1 MNEENN
7 NLNNQFSGMNNGIP
21 GSTPIPNPQSLGPI
35 PPISTPPVEAQE
47 NNQMINPQ
55 PVNPQPLNTIPN
67 TQNVD
72 SSLLSNSMEQNQGI
86 HLVQQTNI
94 TPQPE
99 PLMNNSQPLNVIP
112 NMSNIDSSMSSNQM
126 QQNQGISPIQQT
138 NMIPQPEPSVNNPQP
153 EQSINLQP
161 NLTQDNS
168 ISQQSANDTTQIQKH
183 KKNNNILIIVSVVAI
198 IAILAI
204 VYATLIKGGKTLNCT
219 MTDSSMGMDMK
230 TNLTI
235 KFKGNQANELNAT
248 ITVDLGKYGD
258 YKETFI
264 DSFKDEFEQKE
275 GIETNIKSDNDQVI
289 IEMKATRAGMEVSGY
304 VQDDTYDEVV
314 KDLKAE
320 GFTCK

>member
-21 GSTPIPNPQSLGPI
+21 GSTPIPNPQNLGPI

-86 HLVQQTNI
+86 PLVQQTNI
-94 TPQPE
+94 TPK
-99 PLMNNSQPLNVIP
+99 
-112 NMSNIDSSMSSNQM
+112 
-126 QQNQGISPIQQT
+126 
-138 NMIPQPEPSVNNPQP
+138 PEPSVNNPQP

-168 ISQQSANDTTQIQKH
+168 ISKQSDNDTTQIQKH
-183 KKNNNILIIVSVVAI
+183 KNNNILIIVSIVAV
-198 IAILAI
+198 IAVLAI
-204 VYATLIKGGKTLNCT
+204 VYATLIKGGKKLNCT
-219 MTDSSMGMDMK
+219 MTDSSMGMDME

-248 ITVDLGKYGD
+248 ITVDLGKYSD
-258 YKETFI
+258 YKETI
-264 DSFKDEFEQKE
+264 INSFKDEFEQKE

>member
-21 GSTPIPNPQSLGPI
+21 GSTPIPNPQNLGPI

-86 HLVQQTNI
+86 PLVQQTNI
-94 TPQPE
+94 T
-99 PLMNNSQPLNVIP
+99 
-112 NMSNIDSSMSSNQM
+112 
-126 QQNQGISPIQQT
+126 
-138 NMIPQPEPSVNNPQP
+138 PQPEPSVNNPQP

-168 ISQQSANDTTQIQKH
+168 ISKQPTNDTTQIQKH
-183 KKNNNILIIVSVVAI
+183 KNNNILIIVSIVAV
-198 IAILAI
+198 IAVLAI
-204 VYATLIKGGKTLNCT
+204 VYATLIKGGKKLNCT
-219 MTDSSMGMDMK
+219 MTDSSMGMDME

-248 ITVDLGKYGD
+248 ITVDLGKYSD

-264 DSFKDEFEQKE
+264 NSFKDEFEQKE

-289 IEMKATRAGMEVSGY
+289 IEMKATREGMEVSGY

>member
-21 GSTPIPNPQSLGPI
+21 GSTPIPNPQNLGPI

-86 HLVQQTNI
+86 PLVQQTNI
-94 TPQPE
+94 T
-99 PLMNNSQPLNVIP
+99 
-112 NMSNIDSSMSSNQM
+112 
-126 QQNQGISPIQQT
+126 
-138 NMIPQPEPSVNNPQP
+138 PQPEPSVNNPQP

-168 ISQQSANDTTQIQKH
+168 ISKQSANDTTQIQKH
-183 KKNNNILIIVSVVAI
+183 KNNNILIIVSIVAV
-198 IAILAI
+198 IAVLAI
-204 VYATLIKGGKTLNCT
+204 VYATLIKGGKKLNCT

-248 ITVDLGKYGD
+248 ITVDLGKYSD
-258 YKETFI
+258 YKETI
-264 DSFKDEFEQKE
+264 INSFKDEFEQKE

-304 VQDDTYDEVV
+304 VQDDTYDEVL

>member
-21 GSTPIPNPQSLGPI
+21 GSTPIPNPQNLGPI

-86 HLVQQTNI
+86 PLVQQTNI
-94 TPQPE
+94 T
-99 PLMNNSQPLNVIP
+99 
-112 NMSNIDSSMSSNQM
+112 
-126 QQNQGISPIQQT
+126 
-138 NMIPQPEPSVNNPQP
+138 PQPEPSVNNPQP

-168 ISQQSANDTTQIQKH
+168 ISKQSANDTTQIQKH
-183 KKNNNILIIVSVVAI
+183 KNNNILIIVSIVAV
-198 IAILAI
+198 IAVLAI
-204 VYATLIKGGKTLNCT
+204 VYATLIKGGKKLNCT

-248 ITVDLGKYGD
+248 ITVDLGKYSD

-264 DSFKDEFEQKE
+264 NSFKDEFEQKE

-304 VQDDTYDEVV
+304 VQDDTYDEVL

>member
-21 GSTPIPNPQSLGPI
+21 GSTPIPNPQNLGPI

-86 HLVQQTNI
+86 PLVQQTNI
-94 TPQPE
+94 TPK
-99 PLMNNSQPLNVIP
+99 
-112 NMSNIDSSMSSNQM
+112 
-126 QQNQGISPIQQT
+126 
-138 NMIPQPEPSVNNPQP
+138 PEPSVNNPQP

-168 ISQQSANDTTQIQKH
+168 ISKQSANDTTQIQKH
-183 KKNNNILIIVSVVAI
+183 KNNNILIIVSIVAV
-198 IAILAI
+198 IAVLAI
-204 VYATLIKGGKTLNCT
+204 VYATLIKGGKKLNCT
-219 MTDSSMGMDMK
+219 MTDSSMGMDME

-248 ITVDLGKYGD
+248 ITVDLGKYSD
-258 YKETFI
+258 YKETI
-264 DSFKDEFEQKE
+264 INSFKDEFEQKE

>member
-21 GSTPIPNPQSLGPI
+21 GSTPIPNPQNLGPI

-86 HLVQQTNI
+86 PLVQQTNI
-94 TPQPE
+94 T
-99 PLMNNSQPLNVIP
+99 
-112 NMSNIDSSMSSNQM
+112 
-126 QQNQGISPIQQT
+126 
-138 NMIPQPEPSVNNPQP
+138 PQPEPSVNNPQP

-168 ISQQSANDTTQIQKH
+168 ISKQSANDTTQIQKH
-183 KKNNNILIIVSVVAI
+183 KNNNILIIVSIVAV
-198 IAILAI
+198 IAVMAI
-204 VYATLIKGGKTLNCT
+204 VYATLIKGGKKLNCT
-219 MTDSSMGMDMK
+219 MTDSSMGMDME

-248 ITVDLGKYGD
+248 ITVDLGKYSD

-264 DSFKDEFEQKE
+264 NSFKDEFEQKE

-304 VQDDTYDEVV
+304 VQDDTYDEVL

>member
-21 GSTPIPNPQSLGPI
+21 GSTPIPNPQNLGPI

-86 HLVQQTNI
+86 PLVQQTNI
-94 TPQPE
+94 K
-99 PLMNNSQPLNVIP
+99 
-112 NMSNIDSSMSSNQM
+112 
-126 QQNQGISPIQQT
+126 
-138 NMIPQPEPSVNNPQP
+138 PQPEPSVNNPQP

-168 ISQQSANDTTQIQKH
+168 ISKQSANDTTQIQKH
-183 KKNNNILIIVSVVAI
+183 KNNNILIIVSIVAV
-198 IAILAI
+198 IAVLAI
-204 VYATLIKGGKTLNCT
+204 VYATLIKGGKKLNCT
-219 MTDSSMGMDMK
+219 MTDSSMGMDME

-248 ITVDLGKYGD
+248 ITVDLGKYSD

-264 DSFKDEFEQKE
+264 NSFKDEFEQKE

-304 VQDDTYDEVV
+304 VQDDTYDEVL

>member
-21 GSTPIPNPQSLGPI
+21 GSTPIPNPQNLGPI
-35 PPISTPPVEAQE
+35 PPISTPHVETQE

-55 PVNPQPLNTIPN
+55 PVNPQPLN
-67 TQNVD
+67 
-72 SSLLSNSMEQNQGI
+72 
-86 HLVQQTNI
+86 
-94 TPQPE
+94 
-99 PLMNNSQPLNVIP
+99 VIP
-112 NMSNIDSSMSSNQM
+112 NMSNIDSSNQM

-138 NMIPQPEPSVNNPQP
+138 NMMPQPEPSVNNPQP

-168 ISQQSANDTTQIQKH
+168 ISQQPANDTTQIQKH

-198 IAILAI
+198 IAVLAI
-204 VYATLIKGGKTLNCT
+204 VYATLIKWGKKLNCT
-219 MTDSSMGMDMK
+219 MTDSSMGMDME

-264 DSFKDEFEQKE
+264 NSFKDEFEQKE

-289 IEMKATRAGMEVSGY
+289 IEMKETRAGMEVSGY
-304 VQDDTYDEVV
+304 VQDDTYDEIV

>member
-21 GSTPIPNPQSLGPI
+21 GSTPIPNPQNLGPI

-72 SSLLSNSMEQNQGI
+72 STLLSNSMEQNQGI
-86 HLVQQTNI
+86 PLVQQTNI
-94 TPQPE
+94 T
-99 PLMNNSQPLNVIP
+99 
-112 NMSNIDSSMSSNQM
+112 
-126 QQNQGISPIQQT
+126 
-138 NMIPQPEPSVNNPQP
+138 PQPEPSVNNPQP

-168 ISQQSANDTTQIQKH
+168 ISKQSANDTTQIQKH
-183 KKNNNILIIVSVVAI
+183 KNNNILIIVSIVAV
-198 IAILAI
+198 IAVLAI
-204 VYATLIKGGKTLNCT
+204 VYATLIKGGKKLNCT
-219 MTDSSMGMDMK
+219 MTDSSMGMDME

-248 ITVDLGKYGD
+248 ITVDLGKYSD
-258 YKETFI
+258 YKETI
-264 DSFKDEFEQKE
+264 INSFKDEFEQKE

>member
-21 GSTPIPNPQSLGPI
+21 GSTPIPNPQNLGPI

-86 HLVQQTNI
+86 PLVQQTNI
-94 TPQPE
+94 TPK
-99 PLMNNSQPLNVIP
+99 
-112 NMSNIDSSMSSNQM
+112 
-126 QQNQGISPIQQT
+126 
-138 NMIPQPEPSVNNPQP
+138 PEPSVNNPQP

-168 ISQQSANDTTQIQKH
+168 ISKQSANDTTQIQKH
-183 KKNNNILIIVSVVAI
+183 KNNNILIIVSIVAV
-198 IAILAI
+198 IAVLAI
-204 VYATLIKGGKTLNCT
+204 VYATLIKGGKKLNCT

-248 ITVDLGKYGD
+248 ITVDLGKYSD
-258 YKETFI
+258 YKETI
-264 DSFKDEFEQKE
+264 INSFKDEFEQKE

-304 VQDDTYDEVV
+304 VQDDTYDEVL

>member
-21 GSTPIPNPQSLGPI
+21 GSTPIPNPQNLGPI

-67 TQNVD
+67 TQSVD

-86 HLVQQTNI
+86 PLVQQTNI
-94 TPQPE
+94 T
-99 PLMNNSQPLNVIP
+99 
-112 NMSNIDSSMSSNQM
+112 
-126 QQNQGISPIQQT
+126 
-138 NMIPQPEPSVNNPQP
+138 PQPEPSVNNPQP

-168 ISQQSANDTTQIQKH
+168 ISKQPANDTTQIQKH
-183 KKNNNILIIVSVVAI
+183 KNNNILIIVSIVAV
-198 IAILAI
+198 IAVLAI
-204 VYATLIKGGKTLNCT
+204 VYATLIKGGKKLNCT
-219 MTDSSMGMDMK
+219 MTDSSMGMNME

-248 ITVDLGKYGD
+248 ITVDLGKYSD

-264 DSFKDEFEQKE
+264 NSFKDEFEQKE

>member
-21 GSTPIPNPQSLGPI
+21 GSTPIPNPQNLGPI
-35 PPISTPPVEAQE
+35 PPISTPHVETQE

-55 PVNPQPLNTIPN
+55 PVNPQPLN
-67 TQNVD
+67 
-72 SSLLSNSMEQNQGI
+72 
-86 HLVQQTNI
+86 
-94 TPQPE
+94 
-99 PLMNNSQPLNVIP
+99 VIP
-112 NMSNIDSSMSSNQM
+112 NMSNIDSSNQM

-138 NMIPQPEPSVNNPQP
+138 NMMPQPEPSVNNPQP

-168 ISQQSANDTTQIQKH
+168 ISQQPANDTTQIQKH

-289 IEMKATRAGMEVSGY
+289 IEMKATRAGMEASGY

>member
-7 NLNNQFSGMNNGIP
+7 NLNNQFNGMNNGIP
-21 GSTPIPNPQSLGPI
+21 GSTPIPNPQNLGPI

-86 HLVQQTNI
+86 PLVQQTNI
-94 TPQPE
+94 T
-99 PLMNNSQPLNVIP
+99 
-112 NMSNIDSSMSSNQM
+112 
-126 QQNQGISPIQQT
+126 
-138 NMIPQPEPSVNNPQP
+138 PQPEPSVNNPQP

-168 ISQQSANDTTQIQKH
+168 ISKQSANDTTQIQKH
-183 KKNNNILIIVSVVAI
+183 KNNNILIIVSIVAV
-198 IAILAI
+198 IAVLAI
-204 VYATLIKGGKTLNCT
+204 VYATLIKGGKKLNCT
-219 MTDSSMGMDMK
+219 MTDSSMGMDME

-248 ITVDLGKYGD
+248 ITVDLGKYSD

-264 DSFKDEFEQKE
+264 NSFKDEFEQKE

-304 VQDDTYDEVV
+304 VQDDTYDEVL

>member
-21 GSTPIPNPQSLGPI
+21 GSTPIPNPQNLGPI

-86 HLVQQTNI
+86 PLVQQTNI
-94 TPQPE
+94 T
-99 PLMNNSQPLNVIP
+99 
-112 NMSNIDSSMSSNQM
+112 
-126 QQNQGISPIQQT
+126 
-138 NMIPQPEPSVNNPQP
+138 PQPEPSVNNPQP

-161 NLTQDNS
+161 NLNQDNS
-168 ISQQSANDTTQIQKH
+168 ISKQPASDTTQIQKH
-183 KKNNNILIIVSVVAI
+183 KNNNILIIVSIVAV
-198 IAILAI
+198 IAVLAI
-204 VYATLIKGGKTLNCT
+204 VYATLIKGGKKLNCT
-219 MTDSSMGMDMK
+219 MTDSSMGMDME

-248 ITVDLGKYGD
+248 ITVDLGKYSD

-264 DSFKDEFEQKE
+264 NSFKDEFEQKE

>member
-21 GSTPIPNPQSLGPI
+21 GSTPIPNPQNLGPI

-86 HLVQQTNI
+86 PLVQQTNI
-94 TPQPE
+94 T
-99 PLMNNSQPLNVIP
+99 
-112 NMSNIDSSMSSNQM
+112 
-126 QQNQGISPIQQT
+126 
-138 NMIPQPEPSVNNPQP
+138 PQPEPSVNNPQP

-168 ISQQSANDTTQIQKH
+168 ISKQSANDTTQIQKH
-183 KKNNNILIIVSVVAI
+183 KNNNILIIVSIVAV
-198 IAILAI
+198 IAVLAI
-204 VYATLIKGGKTLNCT
+204 VYATLIKGGKKLNCT
-219 MTDSSMGMDMK
+219 MTDSSMGMDME

-248 ITVDLGKYGD
+248 ITVDLGKYSD
-258 YKETFI
+258 YKETI
-264 DSFKDEFEQKE
+264 INSFKDEFEQKE

-304 VQDDTYDEVV
+304 VQDDTYDEVL

>member
-21 GSTPIPNPQSLGPI
+21 GSTPIPNPQNLGPI
-35 PPISTPPVEAQE
+35 PPISTPHVETQE

-55 PVNPQPLNTIPN
+55 PVNPQPLN
-67 TQNVD
+67 
-72 SSLLSNSMEQNQGI
+72 
-86 HLVQQTNI
+86 
-94 TPQPE
+94 
-99 PLMNNSQPLNVIP
+99 VIP
-112 NMSNIDSSMSSNQM
+112 NMSNIDSSNQM

-138 NMIPQPEPSVNNPQP
+138 NMMPQPEPSVNNPQP

-168 ISQQSANDTTQIQKH
+168 ISQQPANDTTQIQKH

>member
-21 GSTPIPNPQSLGPI
+21 GSTPIPNPQNLGPI

-86 HLVQQTNI
+86 
-94 TPQPE
+94 
-99 PLMNNSQPLNVIP
+99 
-112 NMSNIDSSMSSNQM
+112 
-126 QQNQGISPIQQT
+126 SPIQQT
-138 NMIPQPEPSVNNPQP
+138 NMMPQPEPSVNNPQP

-168 ISQQSANDTTQIQKH
+168 ILKQPANDTTQIQKH
-183 KKNNNILIIVSVVAI
+183 KNKNNILIIVSIVAV
-198 IAILAI
+198 IAVLAI
-204 VYATLIKGGKTLNCT
+204 VYATLIKGGKKLNCT
-219 MTDSSMGMDMK
+219 MTDSSMGMDME

-235 KFKGNQANELNAT
+235 KFKGNKANELNAT

-264 DSFKDEFEQKE
+264 NSFKDEFEQKE

>member
-21 GSTPIPNPQSLGPI
+21 GSTPIPNPQNLGPI

-86 HLVQQTNI
+86 PLVQQTNI
-94 TPQPE
+94 T
-99 PLMNNSQPLNVIP
+99 
-112 NMSNIDSSMSSNQM
+112 
-126 QQNQGISPIQQT
+126 
-138 NMIPQPEPSVNNPQP
+138 PQPEPSVNNPQP

-168 ISQQSANDTTQIQKH
+168 ISKQSANDTTQIQKH
-183 KKNNNILIIVSVVAI
+183 KNNNILIIVSIVAV
-198 IAILAI
+198 IAVLAI
-204 VYATLIKGGKTLNCT
+204 VYATLIKGGKKLNCT

-248 ITVDLGKYGD
+248 ITVDLGKYSD
-258 YKETFI
+258 YKETI
-264 DSFKDEFEQKE
+264 INSFKDEFEQKE

>member
-21 GSTPIPNPQSLGPI
+21 GSTPIPNPQNLGPI

-55 PVNPQPLNTIPN
+55 PVNPQPLN
-67 TQNVD
+67 
-72 SSLLSNSMEQNQGI
+72 
-86 HLVQQTNI
+86 
-94 TPQPE
+94 
-99 PLMNNSQPLNVIP
+99 VIP
-112 NMSNIDSSMSSNQM
+112 NMSNIDSSNQM

-138 NMIPQPEPSVNNPQP
+138 NMMPQPEPSVNNPQP

-168 ISQQSANDTTQIQKH
+168 ISQQPANDTTQIQKY

>member
-21 GSTPIPNPQSLGPI
+21 GSTPIPNPQNLGPI

-86 HLVQQTNI
+86 PLVQQTNI
-94 TPQPE
+94 TPK
-99 PLMNNSQPLNVIP
+99 
-112 NMSNIDSSMSSNQM
+112 
-126 QQNQGISPIQQT
+126 
-138 NMIPQPEPSVNNPQP
+138 PEPSVNNPQP

-168 ISQQSANDTTQIQKH
+168 ISKQPTNDTTQIQKH
-183 KKNNNILIIVSVVAI
+183 KNNNILIIVSIVAV
-198 IAILAI
+198 IAVLAI
-204 VYATLIKGGKTLNCT
+204 VYATLIKGGKKLNCT
-219 MTDSSMGMDMK
+219 MTDSSMGMDME

-248 ITVDLGKYGD
+248 ITVDLGKYSD

-264 DSFKDEFEQKE
+264 NSFKDEFEQKE

>member
-21 GSTPIPNPQSLGPI
+21 GSTPIPNPQNLGPI

-86 HLVQQTNI
+86 PLVQQTNI
-94 TPQPE
+94 T
-99 PLMNNSQPLNVIP
+99 
-112 NMSNIDSSMSSNQM
+112 
-126 QQNQGISPIQQT
+126 
-138 NMIPQPEPSVNNPQP
+138 PQPEPSVNNPQP

-168 ISQQSANDTTQIQKH
+168 ISKQSANDTTQIQKH
-183 KKNNNILIIVSVVAI
+183 KNNNILIIVSIVAV
-198 IAILAI
+198 IAVLAI
-204 VYATLIKGGKTLNCT
+204 VYATLIKGGKKLNCT
-219 MTDSSMGMDMK
+219 MTDSSMGMNME

-248 ITVDLGKYGD
+248 ITVDLGKYSD
-258 YKETFI
+258 YKETI
-264 DSFKDEFEQKE
+264 INSFKDEFEQKE

>member
-7 NLNNQFSGMNNGIP
+7 NLNNQFNGMNNGIP
-21 GSTPIPNPQSLGPI
+21 GSTPIPNPQNLGPI

-86 HLVQQTNI
+86 PLVQQTNI
-94 TPQPE
+94 T
-99 PLMNNSQPLNVIP
+99 
-112 NMSNIDSSMSSNQM
+112 
-126 QQNQGISPIQQT
+126 
-138 NMIPQPEPSVNNPQP
+138 PQPEPSVNNPQP

-168 ISQQSANDTTQIQKH
+168 ISKQSANDTTQIQKH
-183 KKNNNILIIVSVVAI
+183 KNNNILIIVSIVAV
-198 IAILAI
+198 IAVLAI
-204 VYATLIKGGKTLNCT
+204 VYATLIKGGKKLNCT
-219 MTDSSMGMDMK
+219 MTDSSMGMDME

-248 ITVDLGKYGD
+248 ITVDLGKYSD

-264 DSFKDEFEQKE
+264 NSFKDEFEQKE

>member
-21 GSTPIPNPQSLGPI
+21 GSTPIPNPQNLGPI

-86 HLVQQTNI
+86 PLVQQTNI
-94 TPQPE
+94 T
-99 PLMNNSQPLNVIP
+99 
-112 NMSNIDSSMSSNQM
+112 
-126 QQNQGISPIQQT
+126 
-138 NMIPQPEPSVNNPQP
+138 PQPEPSVNNPQP

-168 ISQQSANDTTQIQKH
+168 ILKQPANDTTQIQKH
-183 KKNNNILIIVSVVAI
+183 KNNNNILIIVSIVAV
-198 IAILAI
+198 IAVLAI
-204 VYATLIKGGKTLNCT
+204 VYATLIKGGKKLNCT
-219 MTDSSMGMDMK
+219 MTDSSMGMDME

-248 ITVDLGKYGD
+248 ITVDLGKYSD

-264 DSFKDEFEQKE
+264 NSFKDEFEQKE

-289 IEMKATRAGMEVSGY
+289 IEMKATREGMEVSGY

>member
-21 GSTPIPNPQSLGPI
+21 GSTPIPNPQNLGPI

-86 HLVQQTNI
+86 PLVQQTNI
-94 TPQPE
+94 T
-99 PLMNNSQPLNVIP
+99 
-112 NMSNIDSSMSSNQM
+112 
-126 QQNQGISPIQQT
+126 
-138 NMIPQPEPSVNNPQP
+138 PQPEPSVNNPQP

-168 ISQQSANDTTQIQKH
+168 ISKQSANDTTQIQKH
-183 KKNNNILIIVSVVAI
+183 KNNNILIIVSIVAV
-198 IAILAI
+198 IAVLAI
-204 VYATLIKGGKTLNCT
+204 VYATLIKGGKKLNCT
-219 MTDSSMGMDMK
+219 MTDSSMGMDME

-248 ITVDLGKYGD
+248 ITVDLGKYSD

-264 DSFKDEFEQKE
+264 NSFKDEFEQKE

>member
-21 GSTPIPNPQSLGPI
+21 GSTPIPNPQNLGPI
-35 PPISTPPVEAQE
+35 PPISTPHVETQE

-86 HLVQQTNI
+86 PLVQQTNI
-94 TPQPE
+94 T
-99 PLMNNSQPLNVIP
+99 
-112 NMSNIDSSMSSNQM
+112 
-126 QQNQGISPIQQT
+126 
-138 NMIPQPEPSVNNPQP
+138 PQPEPSVNNPQP

-161 NLTQDNS
+161 NITQDNS
-168 ISQQSANDTTQIQKH
+168 ISQQPANDTTQIQKH

-204 VYATLIKGGKTLNCT
+204 VYATLIKGGKKLNCT
-219 MTDSSMGMDMK
+219 MTDSSMGMDME

-264 DSFKDEFEQKE
+264 NSFKDEFEQKE

>member
-21 GSTPIPNPQSLGPI
+21 GSTPIPNPQNLGPI

-86 HLVQQTNI
+86 PLVQQTNI
-94 TPQPE
+94 T
-99 PLMNNSQPLNVIP
+99 
-112 NMSNIDSSMSSNQM
+112 
-126 QQNQGISPIQQT
+126 
-138 NMIPQPEPSVNNPQP
+138 PQPEPSVNNPQP

-168 ISQQSANDTTQIQKH
+168 ISKQSANDTTQIQKH
-183 KKNNNILIIVSVVAI
+183 KNNNILIIVSIVAV
-198 IAILAI
+198 IAVLAI
-204 VYATLIKGGKTLNCT
+204 VYATLIKGGKKLNCT
-219 MTDSSMGMDMK
+219 MTDSSMGMDME

-248 ITVDLGKYGD
+248 ITVDLGKYSD

-264 DSFKDEFEQKE
+264 NSFKDEFEQKE

-304 VQDDTYDEVV
+304 VQDDTYDEVL

>member
-21 GSTPIPNPQSLGPI
+21 GSTPIPNPQNLGPI

-86 HLVQQTNI
+86 PLVQQTNI
-94 TPQPE
+94 T
-99 PLMNNSQPLNVIP
+99 
-112 NMSNIDSSMSSNQM
+112 
-126 QQNQGISPIQQT
+126 
-138 NMIPQPEPSVNNPQP
+138 PQPEPSVNNPQP

-161 NLTQDNS
+161 NLNQDNS
-168 ISQQSANDTTQIQKH
+168 ISKQSANDTTQIQKH
-183 KKNNNILIIVSVVAI
+183 KNNNILIIVSIVAV
-198 IAILAI
+198 IAVLAI
-204 VYATLIKGGKTLNCT
+204 VYATLIKGGKKLNCT
-219 MTDSSMGMDMK
+219 MTDSSMGMDME

-248 ITVDLGKYGD
+248 ITVDLGKYSD
-258 YKETFI
+258 YKETI
-264 DSFKDEFEQKE
+264 INSFKDEFEQKE

>member
-21 GSTPIPNPQSLGPI
+21 GSTPIPNPQNLGPI

-86 HLVQQTNI
+86 PLVQQTNI
-94 TPQPE
+94 TPK
-99 PLMNNSQPLNVIP
+99 
-112 NMSNIDSSMSSNQM
+112 
-126 QQNQGISPIQQT
+126 
-138 NMIPQPEPSVNNPQP
+138 PEPSVNNQQP

-168 ISQQSANDTTQIQKH
+168 ISKQPANDTTQIQKN
-183 KKNNNILIIVSVVAI
+183 KNNNILIIVSIVAV
-198 IAILAI
+198 IAVLAI
-204 VYATLIKGGKTLNCT
+204 VYATLIKGGKKLNCT
-219 MTDSSMGMDMK
+219 MTDSSMGMNME

-248 ITVDLGKYGD
+248 ITVDLGKYSD
-258 YKETFI
+258 YKETI
-264 DSFKDEFEQKE
+264 INSFKDEFEQKE

>member
-21 GSTPIPNPQSLGPI
+21 GSTPIPNPQNLGPI

-72 SSLLSNSMEQNQGI
+72 SS
-86 HLVQQTNI
+86 
-94 TPQPE
+94 
-99 PLMNNSQPLNVIP
+99 
-112 NMSNIDSSMSSNQM
+112 NQM

-138 NMIPQPEPSVNNPQP
+138 NMMPQPEPSVNNPQP

-168 ISQQSANDTTQIQKH
+168 ISQQPANDTTQIQKY

-198 IAILAI
+198 VAILAI

>member
-21 GSTPIPNPQSLGPI
+21 GSTPIPNPQNLGPI

-86 HLVQQTNI
+86 PLVQQTNI
-94 TPQPE
+94 T
-99 PLMNNSQPLNVIP
+99 
-112 NMSNIDSSMSSNQM
+112 
-126 QQNQGISPIQQT
+126 
-138 NMIPQPEPSVNNPQP
+138 PQPEPSVNNPQP

-168 ISQQSANDTTQIQKH
+168 ISKQSANDTTQIQKH
-183 KKNNNILIIVSVVAI
+183 KNNNILIIVSIVDV
-198 IAILAI
+198 IADLEI
-204 VYATLIKGGKTLNCT
+204 VYANLIKGGKKLNCT
-219 MTDSSMGMDMK
+219 MTDSSMGMDME

-248 ITVDLGKYGD
+248 ITVDLGKYSD

-264 DSFKDEFEQKE
+264 NSFKDEFEQKE

>member
-21 GSTPIPNPQSLGPI
+21 GSTPIPNPQNLGPI

-86 HLVQQTNI
+86 PLVQQTNI
-94 TPQPE
+94 TPK
-99 PLMNNSQPLNVIP
+99 
-112 NMSNIDSSMSSNQM
+112 
-126 QQNQGISPIQQT
+126 
-138 NMIPQPEPSVNNPQP
+138 PEPSVNNQQP

-168 ISQQSANDTTQIQKH
+168 ISKQPANDTTQIQKN
-183 KKNNNILIIVSVVAI
+183 KNNNILIIVSIVAV
-198 IAILAI
+198 IAVLAI
-204 VYATLIKGGKTLNCT
+204 VYATLIKGGKKLNCT
-219 MTDSSMGMDMK
+219 MTDSSMGMDME

-248 ITVDLGKYGD
+248 ITVDLGKYSD
-258 YKETFI
+258 YKETI
-264 DSFKDEFEQKE
+264 INSFKDEFEQKE

>member
-21 GSTPIPNPQSLGPI
+21 GSTPIPNPQNLGPI

-86 HLVQQTNI
+86 PLVQQTNI
-94 TPQPE
+94 T
-99 PLMNNSQPLNVIP
+99 
-112 NMSNIDSSMSSNQM
+112 
-126 QQNQGISPIQQT
+126 
-138 NMIPQPEPSVNNPQP
+138 PQPEPSVNNPQP

-168 ISQQSANDTTQIQKH
+168 ISKQSANDTTQIQKH
-183 KKNNNILIIVSVVAI
+183 KNNNILIIVSIVAV
-198 IAILAI
+198 IAVLAI
-204 VYATLIKGGKTLNCT
+204 VYATLIKGGKKLNCT
-219 MTDSSMGMDMK
+219 MTDSSMGMDME

-248 ITVDLGKYGD
+248 ITVDLGKYSD
-258 YKETFI
+258 YKETI
-264 DSFKDEFEQKE
+264 INSFKDEFEQKE

>member
-21 GSTPIPNPQSLGPI
+21 GSTPIPNPQNLGPI

-86 HLVQQTNI
+86 PLVQQTNI
-94 TPQPE
+94 T
-99 PLMNNSQPLNVIP
+99 
-112 NMSNIDSSMSSNQM
+112 
-126 QQNQGISPIQQT
+126 
-138 NMIPQPEPSVNNPQP
+138 PQPEPSVNNPQP

-168 ISQQSANDTTQIQKH
+168 ISKQSANDTTQIQKH
-183 KKNNNILIIVSVVAI
+183 KNNNILIIVSIVAV
-198 IAILAI
+198 IAVLAI
-204 VYATLIKGGKTLNCT
+204 VYATLIKGGKKLNCT
-219 MTDSSMGMDMK
+219 MTDSTMGMDRE

-248 ITVDLGKYGD
+248 ITVDLGKYSD

-264 DSFKDEFEQKE
+264 NSFKDEFEQKE

-304 VQDDTYDEVV
+304 IQDDTYDEVV

>member
-21 GSTPIPNPQSLGPI
+21 GSTPIPNPQNLGPI

-86 HLVQQTNI
+86 PLVQQTNI
-94 TPQPE
+94 TPK
-99 PLMNNSQPLNVIP
+99 
-112 NMSNIDSSMSSNQM
+112 
-126 QQNQGISPIQQT
+126 
-138 NMIPQPEPSVNNPQP
+138 PEPSVNNPQP
-153 EQSINLQP
+153 EQSINLQS

-168 ISQQSANDTTQIQKH
+168 ISKQSANDTTQIQKH
-183 KKNNNILIIVSVVAI
+183 KNNNILIIVSIVAV
-198 IAILAI
+198 IAVLAI
-204 VYATLIKGGKTLNCT
+204 VYATLIKGGKKLNCT
-219 MTDSSMGMDMK
+219 MTDSSMGMNME

-248 ITVDLGKYGD
+248 ITVDLGKYSD
-258 YKETFI
+258 YKETI
-264 DSFKDEFEQKE
+264 INSFKDEFEQKE

>member
-21 GSTPIPNPQSLGPI
+21 GSTPIPNPQNLGPI

-86 HLVQQTNI
+86 PLVQQTNI
-94 TPQPE
+94 T
-99 PLMNNSQPLNVIP
+99 
-112 NMSNIDSSMSSNQM
+112 
-126 QQNQGISPIQQT
+126 
-138 NMIPQPEPSVNNPQP
+138 PQPEPSVNNPQP
-153 EQSINLQP
+153 EQSIDLQP

-168 ISQQSANDTTQIQKH
+168 ISKQSANDTTQIQKH
-183 KKNNNILIIVSVVAI
+183 KNNNILIIVSIVAV
-198 IAILAI
+198 IAVLAI
-204 VYATLIKGGKTLNCT
+204 VYATLIKGGKKLNCT
-219 MTDSSMGMDMK
+219 MTDSSMGMDME

-248 ITVDLGKYGD
+248 ITVDLGKYSD

-264 DSFKDEFEQKE
+264 NSFKDEFEQKE

>member
-21 GSTPIPNPQSLGPI
+21 GSTPIPNPQNLGPI

-86 HLVQQTNI
+86 PLVQQTNI
-94 TPQPE
+94 T
-99 PLMNNSQPLNVIP
+99 
-112 NMSNIDSSMSSNQM
+112 
-126 QQNQGISPIQQT
+126 
-138 NMIPQPEPSVNNPQP
+138 PQPEPSVNNPQP

-168 ISQQSANDTTQIQKH
+168 ISKQSANDTTQIQKH
-183 KKNNNILIIVSVVAI
+183 KNNNILIIVSIVAV
-198 IAILAI
+198 IAVLAI
-204 VYATLIKGGKTLNCT
+204 VYATLIKGGKKLNCT

-248 ITVDLGKYGD
+248 ITVDLGKYSD
-258 YKETFI
+258 YKETI
-264 DSFKDEFEQKE
+264 INSFKDEFEQKE

-304 VQDDTYDEVV
+304 IQDDTYDEVV